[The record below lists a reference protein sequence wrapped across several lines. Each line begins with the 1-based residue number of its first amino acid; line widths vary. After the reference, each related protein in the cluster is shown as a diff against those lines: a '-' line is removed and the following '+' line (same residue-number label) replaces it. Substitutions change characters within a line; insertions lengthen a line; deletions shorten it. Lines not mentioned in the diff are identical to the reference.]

1 MNFDITIANPGDLIG
16 VSPTLSVLLQDGS
29 SKTVFAKASASQS
42 VLSVTKPDGTTATG
56 TYLVSYGIELTTA
69 NKALGAAV
77 FADPICMSTKNA
89 DWLIDTPGSANI
101 ADDKPW
107 LYWGNCLNIAGD
119 GVNSIVTAYA
129 DGSNVGGHR
138 GYVNA
143 VEIAWLVPFKIP
155 NDRTEAK
162 VACGLGG
169 AATVTLDLL
178 NIHAASVMSSG
189 FGKGSCWYSGK
200 ATVSTVIQ
208 KNLLCRDLGEVASG
222 SSNKLAF

>member
-1 MNFDITIANPGDLIG
+1 
-16 VSPTLSVLLQDGS
+16 
-29 SKTVFAKASASQS
+29 
-42 VLSVTKPDGTTATG
+42 
-56 TYLVSYGIELTTA
+56 LTTA

-77 FADPICMSTKNA
+77 FADPICMSTETA
-89 DWLIDTPGSANI
+89 DWLTDTPAYGNI
-101 ADDKPW
+101 DGAKPW
-107 LYWGNCLNIAGD
+107 LYWGNCYNEDDVSLTNNKVTGYVD
-119 GVNSIVTAYA
+119 GT
-129 DGSNVGGHR
+129 NVGGHR

-169 AATVTLDLL
+169 ADTVILDLL

-200 ATVSTVIQ
+200 AIVSTNV
-208 KNLLCRDLGEVASG
+208 
-222 SSNKLAF
+222 